1 MNNKEGEKILLDQQ
15 DLVTAICQDD
25 QTGEI
30 LMVAYMN
37 PESLFKTIESGE
49 MHFYSRSRKEI
60 WHKGETSGSF
70 LHVSSMQVDCDGDVL
85 LFKVKPDGPACHTG
99 EQSCFFTEIDQS
111 VVFERANQGPGIIAE
126 LFHTIQSRK
135 KSLPAESY
143 TTQLFE
149 QGTARIAQ
157 KVAEE
162 GSEVALAA
170 ATNDIDNLPN
180 EAADLMYHLLVLLA
194 DANLSPEDV
203 WTVLRDRRS

>member
-1 MNNKEGEKILLDQQ
+1 MDNVEGAKILLDQQ
-15 DLVTAICQDD
+15 GLVLAICQDD
-25 QTGEI
+25 QTDEI

-37 PESLFKTIESGE
+37 PDSLAKTIETRE
-49 MHFYSRSRKEI
+49 MYFYSRSRQEI

-70 LHVSSMQVDCDGDVL
+70 LHVSGMEIDCDGDAL
-85 LFKVKPDGPACHTG
+85 LFRVKPDGPACHTG
-99 EQSCFFTEIDQS
+99 KKSCFFTEIAEP
-111 VVFERANQGPGIIAE
+111 VVFSHHQQGPGIIDE
-126 LFHTIQSRK
+126 LFQTIQSRK
-135 KSLPAESY
+135 QSMPAKSY

-170 ATNDIDNLPN
+170 ATKDIDNLPN
-180 EAADLMYHLLVLLA
+180 EAADLVYHLLVLLA

-203 WTVLRDRRS
+203 WSVLRNRRS